1 MIICVT
7 GPMAAG
13 KNFVCSSFAKQGWI
27 CIDAD
32 EQVHRAIKMS
42 EPQIISAFE
51 KEAKNADIP
60 LKNADGSLNRKN
72 LGALIFPH
80 PELLKKQE
88 NIVFPLITEDT
99 KKIIAENPDKN
110 IILNATV
117 MYKIPELLKICEK
130 IVFVTAPLFIRF
142 LRAKKRDNLS
152 ALQILQRFWA
162 QRGLKKKYKEYG
174 IPFETIKNW

>member
-1 MIICVT
+1 
-7 GPMAAG
+7 MAAG
-13 KNFVCSSFAKQGWI
+13 KNFVCSYFEKKGWI

-32 EQVHRAIKMS
+32 EQVHRAIKKS
-42 EPQIISAFE
+42 EPQILKAFA
-51 KEAKNADIP
+51 KEAKNANI
-60 LKNADGSLNRKN
+60 LLQNADGSLNRKN

-80 PELLKKQE
+80 PELLKRQE
-88 NIVFPLITEDT
+88 NIVFPLVTEDT
-99 KKIIAENPDKN
+99 KKIIAENPDKD
-110 IILNATV
+110 IVLNATV

-162 QRGLKKKYKEYG
+162 QRGLQKKYKEFD
-174 IPFETIKNW
+174 IPFEKIKNW

>member
-13 KNFVCSSFAKQGWI
+13 KNFVCSSFEKKGWI

-32 EQVHRAIKMS
+32 EQVHRAIKKS
-42 EPQIISAFE
+42 EPQILKSFA
-51 KEAKNADIP
+51 KEAKNANI
-60 LKNADGSLNRKN
+60 LLQNADGSLNRKN

-80 PELLKKQE
+80 PELLKRQE
-88 NIVFPLITEDT
+88 NIVFPLVTEDT
-99 KKIIAENPDKN
+99 KKIIAENPGKD
-110 IILNATV
+110 IVLNATV

-152 ALQILQRFWA
+152 TLQILQRFWA
-162 QRGLKKKYKEYG
+162 QRGLQKKYKEFD